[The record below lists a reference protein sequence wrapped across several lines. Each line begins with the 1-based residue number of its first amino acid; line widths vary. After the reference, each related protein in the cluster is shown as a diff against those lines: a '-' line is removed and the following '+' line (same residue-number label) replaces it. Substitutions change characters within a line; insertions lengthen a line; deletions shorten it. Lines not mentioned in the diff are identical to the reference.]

1 MACIN
6 RDGVSV
12 GIEDLE
18 DVMPVIHLVFD
29 WLWRQSPFSKAVPIL
44 LKIFARAPA
53 NHQFEV
59 FFPIRRFRPNP

>member
-53 NHQFEV
+53 GPPQLNHPSSLQGA
-59 FFPIRRFRPNP
+59 